1 MSDNV
6 IKPGSY
12 EHKFDGIKRIYGK
25 QNQALLK
32 NLHVAVVGIGGVGS
46 WTVEAFARSGL
57 GEITIID
64 WDDVCYSNTN
74 RQIHALDKNIG
85 KSKVDVLKERV
96 FEINSSCKVN
106 AIREYYTAENAN
118 HIISNG
124 GKAVFHKLDVSNSS
138 EIETVIK
145 KIFDI
150 EGSIDLAVNNAGIG
164 GNFDGIH
171 KLSLKDWNNTININ
185 LTGVFCCMQNEIK
198 YMLKQGAGRIVNVAS
213 VAGKDGN
220 ANASA
225 YSVGKAGAIGLTKSL
240 GKELADK
247 NIAVNAVTPA
257 GAKTRILDQMTKEHV
272 QRMLSKVP
280 RGRFL
285 EVEEFTSL
293 ICWLS
298 SEENTFST
306 AAVFDISGGR
316 STY

>member
-1 MSDNV
+1 MDKIS
-6 IKPGSY
+6 
-12 EHKFDGIKRIYGK
+12 FDFKGRT
-25 QNQALLK
+25 
-32 NLHVAVVGIGGVGS
+32 AVVTGGAQGFGLDI
-46 WTVEAFARSGL
+46 TKRLIRSGASVIIWDNDQKMVEKAIEDIKSPKL
-57 GEITIID
+57 SFNTIDISNYSKVEECVQEITK
-64 WDDVCYSNTN
+64 
-74 RQIHALDKNIG
+74 QKNI
-85 KSKVDVLKERV
+85 
-96 FEINSSCKVN
+96 
-106 AIREYYTAENAN
+106 
-118 HIISNG
+118 
-124 GKAVFHKLDVSNSS
+124 
-138 EIETVIK
+138 
-145 KIFDI
+145 DI
-150 EGSIDLAVNNAGIG
+150 LINNAGITG
-164 GNFDGIH
+164 PTATLWEYDIEMW
-171 KLSLKDWNNTININ
+171 KKVVDIN
-185 LTGVFCCMQNEIK
+185 LMGTFNCCRTIVPNMIK
-198 YMLKQGAGRIVNVAS
+198 NNYGRIVNVAS

-293 ICWLS
+293 VCWLS

>member
-1 MSDNV
+1 MKKINYDFKNRTAIVTGGAQGFGFDISKRLLESGASVIIWDNDSKATEKA
-6 IKPGSY
+6 IKDLNNP
-12 EHKFDGIKRIYGK
+12 
-25 QNQALLK
+25 
-32 NLHVAVVGIGGVGS
+32 NLSSHVV
-46 WTVEAFARSGL
+46 
-57 GEITIID
+57 
-64 WDDVCYSNTN
+64 
-74 RQIHALDKNIG
+74 
-85 KSKVDVLKERV
+85 
-96 FEINSSCKVN
+96 
-106 AIREYYTAENAN
+106 
-118 HIISNG
+118 
-124 GKAVFHKLDVSNSS
+124 DVSNYEEVDKTVNEITKSS
-138 EIETVIK
+138 NI
-145 KIFDI
+145 DI
-150 EGSIDLAVNNAGIG
+150 LINNAGITG
-164 GNFDGIH
+164 PTATLWEYDIEMW
-171 KLSLKDWNNTININ
+171 KKVVEIN
-185 LTGVFCCMQNEIK
+185 LMGTFNCCRSIVPNMIK
-198 YMLKQGAGRIVNVAS
+198 NNYGRIVNVAS

>member
-1 MSDNV
+1 MEKINYDFKSRTAIVTGGAQGFGFNIVKRFLKSGAKVIIWDNDPKAIAIA
-6 IKPGSY
+6 IKDLDSP
-12 EHKFDGIKRIYGK
+12 
-25 QNQALLK
+25 
-32 NLHVAVVGIGGVGS
+32 NLSSHVV
-46 WTVEAFARSGL
+46 
-57 GEITIID
+57 
-64 WDDVCYSNTN
+64 
-74 RQIHALDKNIG
+74 
-85 KSKVDVLKERV
+85 
-96 FEINSSCKVN
+96 
-106 AIREYYTAENAN
+106 
-118 HIISNG
+118 
-124 GKAVFHKLDVSNSS
+124 DVSNYVEVDKIVK
-138 EIETVIK
+138 EITKNSNI
-145 KIFDI
+145 DI
-150 EGSIDLAVNNAGIG
+150 LINNAGITG
-164 GNFDGIH
+164 PTATLWEYDIEMW
-171 KLSLKDWNNTININ
+171 KKVVEIN
-185 LTGVFCCMQNEIK
+185 LMGTFNCCRSIVPNMIK
-198 YMLKQGAGRIVNVAS
+198 NNYGRIVNVAS

>member
-1 MSDNV
+1 MKKISFDFKNRTAIVTGGAQGFGFDISKRLLESGASVIIWDNDPKATEKA
-6 IKPGSY
+6 IKDLNNP
-12 EHKFDGIKRIYGK
+12 
-25 QNQALLK
+25 
-32 NLHVAVVGIGGVGS
+32 NLSSHVV
-46 WTVEAFARSGL
+46 
-57 GEITIID
+57 
-64 WDDVCYSNTN
+64 
-74 RQIHALDKNIG
+74 
-85 KSKVDVLKERV
+85 
-96 FEINSSCKVN
+96 
-106 AIREYYTAENAN
+106 
-118 HIISNG
+118 
-124 GKAVFHKLDVSNSS
+124 DVSNYGEVDKTVN
-138 EIETVIK
+138 EITKNSNI
-145 KIFDI
+145 DI
-150 EGSIDLAVNNAGIG
+150 LINNAGITG
-164 GNFDGIH
+164 PTATLWEYDIEMW
-171 KLSLKDWNNTININ
+171 KKVVEIN
-185 LTGVFCCMQNEIK
+185 LMGTFNCCRSIVPNMIK
-198 YMLKQGAGRIVNVAS
+198 NNYGRIVNVAS